1 MILKFQ
7 PLKKGLVSGGLI
19 LFVAG
24 LMSGCATYKPGS
36 PEAVYEQEKKKD
48 EARVEATEETVV
60 QIPSWYLKLPQDKF
74 SVYAAGTATSADLQL
89 AMDKS
94 ILSAKRTLADSI
106 KGLLS
111 SKMKEFIDES
121 GSSDDSVLT
130 NEASKVT
137 INLITE
143 ANVAGYK
150 QADAKVLSQGKKYR
164 AYVLLQYPLGKAN
177 AVLVDQV
184 KKNRILEGKLRATKA
199 FKDLEEEIKQ
209 ARGS

>member
-1 MILKFQ
+1 M
-7 PLKKGLVSGGLI
+7 GGL
-19 LFVAG
+19 
-24 LMSGCATYKPGS
+24 
-36 PEAVYEQEKKKD
+36 AV
-48 EARVEATEETVV
+48 
-60 QIPSWYLKLPQDKF
+60 
-74 SVYAAGTATSADLQL
+74 
-89 AMDKS
+89 
-94 ILSAKRTLADSI
+94 
-106 KGLLS
+106 
-111 SKMKEFIDES
+111 DES
-121 GSSDDSVLT
+121 GSGDDSVLT